1 MAKLNFTAQ
10 SGRTRALKRS
20 PLKYSLSAGRPN
32 ISQSDGVRPAFAMQ
46 PYAELATKFQ
56 DTNTQD
62 YVVIPKGRIVTAITG
77 NDGAF
82 FTSDDD
88 FYGVGR
94 GVLAL
99 MAPSSGGYS
108 HTMGAFAQGSAHGPI
123 GVVEHDVYQD
133 IRGDN
138 LNYDMRNK
146 NWGVMARQLIKLPA
160 IDIDA
165 WNDASLGV
173 FVADTVVD
181 TPDVLG
187 YASPV
192 AAETGAGYVACEKKY
207 SFLSYNGD
215 SEGQAGM
222 EVSADFYGNFQSK
235 KSGQGSEQKVGRLMG
250 IDYRFPKDLLDTVQN
265 PYEPEG
271 AFRVAGTGTKG
282 VPQFLYDFA
291 YKALNGASYDFGTDD
306 PASKIKALADA
317 GVFGEAW
324 IQINV

>member
-10 SGRTRALKRS
+10 TGRTRALKRS
-20 PLKYSLSAGRPN
+20 PSKYALSAGRPN
-32 ISQSDGVRPAFAMQ
+32 ISQSDGIRPAFPLQ
-46 PYAELATKFQ
+46 PFSELAAKFQ

-62 YVVIPKGRIVTAITG
+62 WVVIPKGRAVSAITP
-77 NDGAF
+77 NDGAHF
-82 FTSDDD
+82 ATDDD

-99 MAPSSGGYS
+99 MVPSSGGYVWEAAVGGF
-108 HTMGAFAQGSAHGPI
+108 TQSADHAPI

-160 IDIDA
+160 VDLDE
-165 WNDASLGV
+165 WDTQTLGE
-173 FVADTVVD
+173 FVVAES
-181 TPDVLG
+181 PLP
-187 YASPV
+187 PV
-192 AAETGAGYVACEKKY
+192 AAEAGAGYVACEKKF
-207 SFLSYNGD
+207 SFLSYNGG
-215 SEGQAGM
+215 SEGQSGM
-222 EVSADFYGNFQSK
+222 AISADYYGNMQSMK
-235 KSGQGSEQKVGRLMG
+235 AAQLAQGNQKIGYLMG

-271 AFRVAGTGTKG
+271 AYRVAGTGTKG

-291 YKALNGASYDFGTDD
+291 YEALNGASYDFGAND
-306 PASKIKALADA
+306 PATKIKALCDA

-324 IQINV
+324 IQINVS

>member
-1 MAKLNFTAQ
+1 
-10 SGRTRALKRS
+10 
-20 PLKYSLSAGRPN
+20 
-32 ISQSDGVRPAFAMQ
+32 MQ
-46 PYAELATKFQ
+46 PYAELDTKFQ
-56 DTNTQD
+56 DSNTQD
-62 YVVIPKGRIVTAITG
+62 WVVIPKGRIVSAITA

-82 FTSDDD
+82 FSSDDD

-99 MAPSSGGYS
+99 MVPSSGGYAHS
-108 HTMGAFAQGSAHGPI
+108 LSAFDQGAAHAPI

-146 NWGVMARQLIKLPA
+146 NWGVMARQLIKVPA
-160 IDIDA
+160 IDFAA
-165 WNDASLGV
+165 WNTANVGV
-173 FVADTVVD
+173 FVADSVGDGSGTYV
-181 TPDVLG
+181 
-187 YASPV
+187 SPA
-192 AAETGAGYVACEKKY
+192 AAESGAGYVACEKKY
-207 SFLSYNGD
+207 SFLSYDGS
-215 SEGQAGM
+215 SEGSAGM

-235 KSGQGSEQKVGRLMG
+235 KSGQGAEQKVGRLLG
-250 IDYRFPKDLLDTVQN
+250 VDYRFPKDMLDTVQN

-271 AFRVAGTGTKG
+271 AYRVAGTGTKG

-291 YKALNGASYDFGTDD
+291 YEALSGAAYDFGTDD
-306 PASKIKALADA
+306 PASKIKELVVA